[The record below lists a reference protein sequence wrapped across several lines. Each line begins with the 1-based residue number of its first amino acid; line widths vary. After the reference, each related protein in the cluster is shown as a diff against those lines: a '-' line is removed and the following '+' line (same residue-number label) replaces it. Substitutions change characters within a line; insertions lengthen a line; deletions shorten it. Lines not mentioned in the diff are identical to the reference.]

1 MANALVKNS
10 GRQEVIAVKQS
21 LNFGTGKELDSTGVV
36 AVIDLPAN
44 AIVLDG
50 YLNVLSGTTATATV
64 AIGDSGSATRYLA
77 ATSVVTVA
85 KTAIANAAGFKTTA
99 PTSVNIT
106 IAGAAPVAVG
116 VSEIVIRYIVDGR
129 AAFTQG

>member
-1 MANALVKNS
+1 MPNALVKNA
-10 GRQEVIAVKQS
+10 GRQEVIAVKQN
-21 LNFGTGKELDSTGVV
+21 LAFGTNRELDSLGVV

-64 AIGDSGSATRYLA
+64 SIGDSALATRYLA

-85 KTAIANAAGFKTTA
+85 KTAINNAAGFRTSA
-99 PTSVNIT
+99 PTSINIT

-116 VSEIVIRYIVDGR
+116 NSEIVIRYIVDGR